1 MDSHKIICGSLAGA
15 CVVGAIAMLARAHP
29 AIAPPD
35 LFFAGM
41 FLFFVFVFLWSGWW
55 DDAASRSA
63 KPSRAERAVATGWF
77 WMRRLVCWTGVFIS
91 FLIAASM
98 LVDGIQPAQLPV
110 VLFALFA
117 GGMLIWAG
125 LKGFGRARGMSDD
138 ASVHAERRKRYGWRL

>member
-55 DDAASRSA
+55 DDAAPNPA
-63 KPSRAERAVATGWF
+63 GPSGP
-77 WMRRLVCWTGVFIS
+77 S
-91 FLIAASM
+91 
-98 LVDGIQPAQLPV
+98 PPV
-110 VLFALFA
+110 
-117 GGMLIWAG
+117 GSG
-125 LKGFGRARGMSDD
+125 
-138 ASVHAERRKRYGWRL
+138 

>member
-77 WMRRLVCWTGVFIS
+77 WMRRLVCWTGAFIS

-98 LVDGIQPAQLPV
+98 L
-110 VLFALFA
+110 
-117 GGMLIWAG
+117 
-125 LKGFGRARGMSDD
+125 
-138 ASVHAERRKRYGWRL
+138 